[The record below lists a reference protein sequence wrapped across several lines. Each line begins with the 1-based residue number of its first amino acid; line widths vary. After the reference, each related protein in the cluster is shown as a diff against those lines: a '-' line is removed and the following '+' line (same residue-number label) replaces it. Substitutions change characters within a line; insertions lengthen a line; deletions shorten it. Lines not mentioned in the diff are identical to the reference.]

1 MKQSIYHFFSHLIE
15 QKTELV
21 SVKHLDKF
29 HFESSMLSCKS
40 KGKFPDLAIRLN
52 KGDSLFCGGE
62 LVELKDSVSYSVSSF
77 NSTIPTGNK
86 AIVNLISGKS
96 NSTREQMEKAGDEIE
111 SLPVRDVFYLVR
123 GKKKKDTKVCLV
135 HGKFFE
141 TVSEEILISDSF
153 RQAFEERMG
162 EVNEE
167 FSPEFKE
174 KVSKLFNHQDTF
186 SRVRTVTKASVRL
199 RFRIMTEVLAEG
211 NILNSA
217 KYPEIADNTL
227 NFLVPC
233 HTQEEEEKQR
243 RLMAKAFDQR
253 GTKGLF
259 KGLRIF
265 TLKHLLNGPF
275 LVFQAHIK

>member
-1 MKQSIYHFFSHLIE
+1 MNNSIYHFFSHLVE
-15 QKTELV
+15 QKTDLV

-29 HFESSMLSCKS
+29 RFDASMLSCKS

-52 KGDSLFCGGE
+52 APGNIFSGGE
-62 LVELKDSVSYSVSSF
+62 LVELKDSVSFSVSSF
-77 NSTIPTGNK
+77 NSTIPTGSK
-86 AIVNLISGKS
+86 HIAELIAGK
-96 NSTREQMEKAGDEIE
+96 NNTIREQMKKVGDDIE
-111 SLPVRDVFYLVR
+111 SLPIRDVFYLVR
-123 GKKKKDTKVCLV
+123 GKKKKFIKVCLI

-141 TVSEEILISDSF
+141 TVSGETLISDSF
-153 RQAFEERMG
+153 RQAFEERMKEAG
-162 EVNEE
+162 EE

-174 KVSKLFNHQDTF
+174 KITKLFSHQDTF

-217 KYPEIADNTL
+217 KYPQIKDNTL

-233 HTQEEEEKQR
+233 HSAEEENLHLKRIKQ
-243 RLMAKAFDQR
+243 AFKER
-253 GTKGLF
+253 GVSSFLKDF
-259 KGLRIF
+259 DIF

-275 LVFQAHIK
+275 LVFQTAIK